1 MALPYQFLAEV
12 VLVLHF
18 GVVVFVVGGLVFVL
32 VGNVLRWRWVNA
44 LVFRLAHLAAIGGVV
59 ALSWLG
65 EVCPLT
71 ALESWLR
78 VQAGASAYSKSFVE
92 HWVQWL
98 LYYEAPF
105 WVFVLA
111 YTLFALVVLACWWYF
126 PPRRARHEQ
135 MPGSRISHTR

>member
-1 MALPYQFLAEV
+1 MTTPPPYQLLADL

-18 GVVVFVVGGLVFVL
+18 GVVLFVVGGLVFIL
-32 VGNVLRWRWVNA
+32 VGNALRWRWINA
-44 LVFRLAHLAAIGGVV
+44 WGFRLAHLAAILVVV

-71 ALESWLR
+71 TLESWLR
-78 VQAGASAYSKSFVE
+78 VQAGAVGYSKSFLE
-92 HWVQWL
+92 HWVHAV

-111 YTLFALVVLACWWYF
+111 YTLFALAVLVGWWYF
-126 PPRRARHEQ
+126 PPGRRRQVPKA
-135 MPGSRISHTR
+135 